1 MRLTGRISAK
11 GTLKGYI
18 SIATKEVIREA
29 NGIMKGLPVYVNKV
43 KNESYTVEELEEGG
57 N

>member
-1 MRLTGRISAK
+1 MRLTGQISAK

-29 NGIMKGLPVYVNKV
+29 NGILKMHHEYFKKV
-43 KNESYTVEELEEGG
+43 PATEPIYIKVVG
-57 N
+57 

>member
-1 MRLTGRISAK
+1 MKLLGQISTK

-29 NGIMKGLPVYVNKV
+29 NGALKMLPEYFKKV
-43 KNESYTVEELEEGG
+43 PATEPTYIKVVE
-57 N
+57 

>member
-1 MRLTGRISAK
+1 MRLVGQISTK

-29 NGIMKGLPVYVNKV
+29 NGAMKGLPIYVNKV
-43 KNESYTVEELEEGG
+43 KNESYIVVEVEEGG